1 MKKVLVA
8 IATALCAAAL
18 FAGGIA
24 ASGDGG
30 TIVDEGFPC
39 AVLDADGNTVIT
51 TNSKLIEFGDKAI
64 LRCHAEVPAPDAVVV
79 WNFANTGLECGMGQ
93 FGSTEN
99 WSDRIGLGGL
109 SQLVCIQALPLPP
122 PGPSASAGYGIG
134 G

>member
-8 IATALCAAAL
+8 VATALCAAAL

-30 TIVDEGFPC
+30 TVVDSGFAC
-39 AVLDADGNTVIT
+39 AVFDGNGVLFIT
-51 TNSKLIEFGDKAI
+51 TDSTLTEFGSKAV
-64 LRCHAEVPAPDAVVV
+64 LRCQGTGAPARPAVVF
-79 WNFANTGLECGMGQ
+79 NFANTGLECGMGQ
-93 FGSTEN
+93 FGSTQN
-99 WSDRIGLGGL
+99 WSNKVGWNGL
-109 SQLVCIQALPLPP
+109 SQLVCTQSLPLPP